1 MQEINNTPIKPDS
14 GLVWGILTTMF
25 CCLPFGIVS
34 IIKATQVDNM
44 WALEQYEQA
53 QEAAKSAKRWA
64 LISAVSWVALVIIYL
79 LIFGIWVG
87 MATATSQLL
96 DL

>member
-1 MQEINNTPIKPDS
+1 M
-14 GLVWGILTTMF
+14 
-25 CCLPFGIVS
+25 
-34 IIKATQVDNM
+34 
-44 WALEQYEQA
+44 EQYEQA